1 MVHIRRRA
9 HKFCRRVELAVSHKQ
24 IGRCKG
30 SQSWNRYRMQ
40 VIEERGERGKKR
52 RGGEREEGKVMLD
65 LQDESQDSGGR
76 KKKKEM
82 NQLPIPV
89 VERGS
94 TYPSAKWKKK
104 GEEELQDEY

>member
-1 MVHIRRRA
+1 
-9 HKFCRRVELAVSHKQ
+9 
-24 IGRCKG
+24 
-30 SQSWNRYRMQ
+30 
-40 VIEERGERGKKR
+40 
-52 RGGEREEGKVMLD
+52 MLD